1 MNFFLT
7 FKCMLNIKPYDCLK
21 SSQEIRQWY
30 EKNYHLLSL
39 AGLWLKGGEPNTMDP
54 ALFHQARLRFLICR
68 LSTYRD
74 VSISASHP
82 LVAQIAR
89 EVEGVFTDFAFLPPP
104 KDLEVMTT
112 SKIPLWVGTTTKEPS
127 CSFDVLGI
135 SNSFVLELLNLP
147 KLLYFS
153 GIPLFK
159 NERMM
164 IQNIPLIVLGGAS
177 SAVTSVLHG
186 PIAGAYGNTSL
197 HTQFGNNYGLVDA
210 VFIGEGEYAIK
221 QFLEIVKKGKAQG
234 LSKTEI
240 LNACHGKVDG
250 FYEPDKYE
258 HRYKVVVQNSPETQ
272 EIIEKPLNQDKPPV
286 EHGPTKKLAFNSDR
300 GDDNTLP
307 TSCHYEGD
315 GKWVVDQNPSP
326 YPSDEEAKRKTGDT
340 ASDEKVLVEITPKE
354 PYVSYPVKSAT
365 VYDLDQTK
373 TLESSPVWYETESF
387 GIGNLQISNG
397 CPCFCAF
404 CAESWERKPYRERS
418 LSKLLES
425 MKVAKAQQ
433 GLDTVNLLSF
443 NFNTHT
449 ELYPMILSFYREMAN
464 VSLKSQRF
472 DLLSTDRFLA
482 EVQQIIGKTTVSCGM
497 EGISERLRRYL
508 HKNLT
513 EEQIYKACEF
523 LFERGIRE
531 LKIFLIC
538 TGLEEAED
546 FGEFG
551 RFVKRLGDLKGMSDS
566 SVRIIFSLTPLYY
579 PPHTPLQYHECLT
592 TLEDKK
598 QIRREIERICKCND
612 MEFRESASY
621 EEMWLTQLLAMGDR
635 RLTPALVRS
644 SITDGFVYYNTVPRQ
659 ILRNWR
665 DYLEELE
672 LSEENYFRAKGK
684 GTTFPWDDIDLGI
697 KKKFL
702 WEEYERSIHFTE
714 REYCLGRPK
723 IEAQCLGCGAC
734 PTTAHIKKLTRH
746 TISQPF
752 LLEELY
758 AIAKSKQNL
767 LTLRVVVEIEPT
779 LRLVP
784 KRFIGVAIARALML
798 GMPEVV
804 PFYQSLS
811 SHLRDFGEEKITA
824 DFAYGIN
831 VYHLAF
837 LSSDKTKNL
846 LNNDALSQRFPGI
859 QTYCSG
865 FRIKE
870 FVLNP
875 GSMPHVQY
883 ILYRMSFTKEFTMA
897 YVQQKMGEYLHANY
911 VKHTLLKRDGQTLFK
926 VDTKHRK
933 NAAILYARIYENR
946 HVTAS
951 DAEFSLLIVASKR
964 FHIQEFLMTCYG
976 FERKKEIIRARIE
989 ALGYYGKIPVL
1000 QHMERC
1006 ASCNNSISETSIFG
1020 QPFKDHRCLVCSVD
1034 RELM

>member
-1 MNFFLT
+1 MNII
-7 FKCMLNIKPYDCLK
+7 NIKPYDCLK

-30 EKNYHLLSL
+30 EKNYYLLSL
-39 AGLWLKGGEPNTMDP
+39 AGLWLKGGEPNTMDT
-54 ALFHQARLRFLICR
+54 ALFHQAELRFLICR

-74 VSISASHP
+74 VSTSISHP
-82 LVAQIAR
+82 LVAQIAQ
-89 EVEGVFTDFAFLPPP
+89 EVNGVFTDFAFLPPP
-104 KDLEVMTT
+104 KDLEIMTA
-112 SKIPLWVGTTTKEPS
+112 SRIPLWVGTTTKEPP

-147 KLLYFS
+147 KLLHFS

-159 NERMM
+159 NERMLYPG
-164 IQNIPLIVLGGAS
+164 IPLIVLGGAS

-186 PIAGAYGNTSL
+186 PIEEQGFGNT
-197 HTQFGNNYGLVDA
+197 HGLVDA
-210 VFIGEGEYAIK
+210 VIIGEGEYAIK
-221 QFLEIVKKGKAQG
+221 QLLEIMKKGKAQG

-258 HRYKVVVQNSPETQ
+258 HRYKVV
-272 EIIEKPLNQDKPPV
+272 I
-286 EHGPTKKLAFNSDR
+286 
-300 GDDNTLP
+300 
-307 TSCHYEGD
+307 
-315 GKWVVDQNPSP
+315 QNPP
-326 YPSDEEAKRKTGDT
+326 EIQTITEKTSDG
-340 ASDEKVLVEITPKE
+340 KVLVEIKPKE

-365 VYDLDQTK
+365 VYDLDQAR
-373 TLESSPVWYETESF
+373 TLESGPVWYETECL
-387 GIGNLQISNG
+387 GVGTLQISNG

-425 MKVAKAQQ
+425 LKAAKAQQ

-449 ELYPMILSFYREMAN
+449 ELYPMILSFYREIAN

-531 LKIFLIC
+531 LKIFLIS
-538 TGLEEAED
+538 TGLEQAED

-551 RFVKRLGDLKGMSDS
+551 RFVKRLGDLKSMSDS

-579 PPHTPLQYHECLT
+579 PPHTPLQFHECLT
-592 TLEDKK
+592 AIKETK
-598 QIRREIERICKCND
+598 QIRREIERICKFNG

-621 EEMWLTQLLAMGDR
+621 EEIWMTQLLAMGDR
-635 RLTPALVRS
+635 RLTPALIRS
-644 SITDGFVYYNTVPRQ
+644 SITDGFVYYNTIPRQ
-659 ILRNWR
+659 ILRNWHN
-665 DYLEELE
+665 YLTELG
-672 LSEENYFRAKGK
+672 LSEEDYFCAKGK
-684 GTTFPWDDIDLGI
+684 DIIFPWDDIDLGI

-702 WEEYERSIHFTE
+702 WEEYERSIRFTE

-723 IEAQCLGCGAC
+723 IEARCLGCGAC
-734 PTTAHIKKLTRH
+734 PTTAHIKKITQH
-746 TISQPF
+746 KISQPF
-752 LLEELY
+752 LAEEIRR
-758 AIAKSKQNL
+758 IADSKRNTL
-767 LTLRVVVEIEPT
+767 ILRVVVEIVPA

-798 GMPEVV
+798 AMPDVV
-804 PFYQSLS
+804 PYYQSLS
-811 SHLRDFGEEKITA
+811 SHLRDFSEEKVTA
-824 DFAYGIN
+824 DFTHGVN

-837 LSSDKTKNL
+837 LSNDRTKKL
-846 LNNDALSQRFPGI
+846 LNNESLSENLTGI
-859 QTYCSG
+859 QIYCHG

-875 GSMPHVQY
+875 GDMPDVHY
-883 ILYRMSFTKEFTMA
+883 ILYRICFTKEFTA
-897 YVQQKMGEYLHANY
+897 SFVQQKLGEYLHANY
-911 VKHTLLKRDGQTLFK
+911 VKHTLLKRDGHTIFK
-926 VDTKHRK
+926 VDAKYKK
-933 NAAILYARIYENR
+933 NALVLYARICKTWPVKE
-946 HVTAS
+946 S
-951 DAEFSLLIVASKR
+951 DAGFSLLLAASKR
-964 FHIQEFLMTCYG
+964 FHIQEFLVACYG
-976 FERKKEIIRARIE
+976 FERKREIVRTLIE
-989 ALGYYGKIPVL
+989 ALGYYGKTPVF
-1000 QHMERC
+1000 QNVARC
-1006 ASCNNSISETSIFG
+1006 SSCNDSVTETFLFG
-1020 QPFKDHRCLVCSVD
+1020 QPLQEHKCLVCSI
-1034 RELM
+1034 EEKEKGANI

>member
-1 MNFFLT
+1 MI
-7 FKCMLNIKPYDCLK
+7 NIKPYDCLK
-21 SSQEIRQWY
+21 SSQEIKQWY

-39 AGLWLKGGEPNTMDP
+39 AGLWLKGGEPNTMDH
-54 ALFHQARLRFLICR
+54 ALFHQAEVRFLICR

-74 VSISASHP
+74 VSISISHP
-82 LVAQIAR
+82 LVAQIAQ

-104 KDLEVMTT
+104 KDLEVMTA
-112 SKIPLWVGTTTKEPS
+112 SKIPPWVGTTTKEPP

-147 KLLYFS
+147 KLLHFS

-164 IQNIPLIVLGGAS
+164 LQNIPLIVLGGAS

-186 PIAGAYGNTSL
+186 PIVGADGNTPL
-197 HTQFGNNYGLVDA
+197 HSTFRNNYGLVDA
-210 VFIGEGEYAIK
+210 VFIGEGECSIK

-258 HRYKVVVQNSPETQ
+258 HRYKVVAQNPPEVQEAAEKMQGKQDETYVDRGFT
-272 EIIEKPLNQDKPPV
+272 KNPV
-286 EHGPTKKLAFNSDR
+286 LDSDR
-300 GDDNTLP
+300 GDGSTPPLSPPSQGGDVRGVSQNTSP
-307 TSCHYEGD
+307 YQPGEEGEGD
-315 GKWVVDQNPSP
+315 TRNF
-326 YPSDEEAKRKTGDT
+326 
-340 ASDEKVLVEITPKE
+340 ASNKKVLVEIKPKE
-354 PYVSYPVKSAT
+354 PCVSYPVKSAT
-365 VYDLDQTK
+365 IYDLDQAK
-373 TLESSPVWYETESF
+373 TLESGPVWYETESL
-387 GIGNLQISNG
+387 GIGSLQISNG

-418 LSKLLES
+418 LSKLLETL
-425 MKVAKAQQ
+425 KAAKAQQ
-433 GLDTVNLLSF
+433 GLDTINLLSF

-449 ELYPMILSFYREMAN
+449 ELYPMILSFYREIAN
-464 VSLKSQRF
+464 ISLKSQRF

-497 EGISERLRRYL
+497 EGISERLRHYL

-531 LKIFLIC
+531 LKIFLIS
-538 TGLEEAED
+538 TGLEQSED

-551 RFVKRLGDLKGMSDS
+551 RFVKRLGDLKSMSDS

-579 PPHTPLQYHECLT
+579 PPHTPLQFHECLT
-592 TLEDKK
+592 AIKDTK
-598 QIRREIERICKCND
+598 QIRREIERICKFNG

-621 EEMWLTQLLAMGDR
+621 EEIWLTQLLAMGDR
-635 RLTPALVRS
+635 RLTPALIRS
-644 SITDGFVYYNTVPRQ
+644 SITDEFVYYNTIPKQ

-665 DYLEELE
+665 NYLMELG

-684 GTTFPWDDIDLGI
+684 DTIFPWDDIDLGI

-723 IEAQCLGCGAC
+723 VEAQCLGCGAC
-734 PTTAHIKKLTRH
+734 PTTAHIKKITH
-746 TISQPF
+746 HKISQPF

-758 AIAKSKQNL
+758 KIAKSKQNL
-767 LTLRVVVEIEPT
+767 HTLQVVVEIEPT

-798 GMPEVV
+798 TMSEVV
-804 PFYQSLS
+804 SHYQTMFT
-811 SHLRDFGEEKITA
+811 HLRDFSEEKVTA
-824 DFAYGIN
+824 DFTHGIN

-837 LSSDKTKNL
+837 LSNDRIKEL
-846 LNNDALSQRFPGI
+846 LNHETLCQRFNDI
-859 QTYCSG
+859 QAHCHG

-875 GSMPHVQY
+875 GDMPDVHY
-883 ILYRMSFTKEFTMA
+883 ILYKMCFTEEFTA
-897 YVQQKMGEYLHANY
+897 SFIQQKLGEYLHANY
-911 VKHTLLKRDGQTLFK
+911 VKHTMFKRDGQAIFK
-926 VDTKHRK
+926 VDTRYKK
-933 NAAILYARIYENR
+933 SAVVLYARIYKTPQVKE
-946 HVTAS
+946 S
-951 DAEFSLLIVASKR
+951 DTEFSLFMVVSKR
-964 FHIQEFLMTCYG
+964 FRIQEFLMTCYG
-976 FERKKEIIRARIE
+976 FERKKEIVRTQIE
-989 ALGYYGKIPVL
+989 ALGYYGKFPVL
-1000 QHMERC
+1000 QHVARC
-1006 ASCNNSISETSIFG
+1006 ASCNDSISETSLFG
-1020 QPFKDHRCLVCSVD
+1020 QPLGEHQCLVCNID
-1034 RELM
+1034 GKMMTY

>member
-1 MNFFLT
+1 MN
-7 FKCMLNIKPYDCLK
+7 MINIKPHDCLK

-30 EKNYHLLSL
+30 ENNYHLLSL
-39 AGLWLKGGEPNTMDP
+39 SGLWLKGGEPNTMGP
-54 ALFHQARLRFLICR
+54 ALFHQAELRFLICR

-74 VSISASHP
+74 VSVSLSHP
-82 LVAQIAR
+82 LVAQIAQ

-104 KDLEVMTT
+104 KDLEMMTA
-112 SKIPLWVGTTTKEPS
+112 SRIPLWVGTTTKEPP

-147 KLLYFS
+147 NLLHFS

-164 IQNIPLIVLGGAS
+164 RQDIPLIVLGGAN

-186 PIAGAYGNTSL
+186 PIEEQG
-197 HTQFGNNYGLVDA
+197 FGNNYGLIDA
-210 VFIGEGEYAIK
+210 VFIGEGEYSIK
-221 QFLEIVKKGKAQG
+221 QFLEIVKKGKSQG

-258 HRYKVVVQNSPETQ
+258 HRYKVVVQKHS
-272 EIIEKPLNQDKPPV
+272 EIQTITEK
-286 EHGPTKKLAFNSDR
+286 T
-300 GDDNTLP
+300 
-307 TSCHYEGD
+307 
-315 GKWVVDQNPSP
+315 
-326 YPSDEEAKRKTGDT
+326 
-340 ASDEKVLVEITPKE
+340 SDEKVLVEIKPKE

-365 VYDLDQTK
+365 VYDLDQVR
-373 TLESSPVWYETESF
+373 TLESGPVWYETECL
-387 GIGNLQISNG
+387 GVGTLQISNG

-425 MKVAKAQQ
+425 LKAAKARQ
-433 GLDTVNLLSF
+433 GLDTINLLSF

-464 VSLKSQRF
+464 ISLKSQRF

-513 EEQIYKACEF
+513 EEHIYKACEF

-538 TGLEEAED
+538 TGLEQAED
-546 FGEFG
+546 FVEFG
-551 RFVKRLGDLKGMSDS
+551 RFVKHLGNLKSMSDS
-566 SVRIIFSLTPLYY
+566 NVRIIFSLTPLYY
-579 PPHTPLQYHECLT
+579 PPHTPLQFHECLT
-592 TLEDKK
+592 AIKDTK
-598 QIRREIERICKCND
+598 QIRREIERICKFNG

-621 EEMWLTQLLAMGDR
+621 EEIWLTQLLAMGDR
-635 RLTPALVRS
+635 RLTPALIHL
-644 SITDGFVYYNTVPRQ
+644 SITDGFVYYNTIPRQ

-665 DYLEELE
+665 NYLTDLG
-672 LSEENYFRAKGK
+672 LSEENYFYAKGK
-684 GTTFPWDDIDLGI
+684 DTIFPWDDIDLGI

-734 PTTAHIKKLTRH
+734 PTTAHIKKITH
-746 TISQPF
+746 HKISQPF

-758 AIAKSKQNL
+758 KIAKSKQNL
-767 LTLRVVVEIEPT
+767 LILRVVVEIEPA

-784 KRFIGVAIARALML
+784 KRFIGVAIARSLML
-798 GMPEVV
+798 AMPEAV
-804 PFYQSLS
+804 PYYQSVS
-811 SHLRDFGEEKITA
+811 SHLRDFTEERIAA
-824 DFAYGIN
+824 DFTHGIN

-837 LSSDKTKNL
+837 LSNDRIKDL
-846 LNNDALSQRFPGI
+846 LNNDILSQRLNSI
-859 QTYCSG
+859 QEHCRG
-865 FRIKE
+865 FRIRE
-870 FVLNP
+870 FVLNQ
-875 GSMPHVQY
+875 GDMPDIHY
-883 ILYRMSFTKEFTMA
+883 IIYKICFTKEFTA
-897 YVQQKMGEYLHANY
+897 SFIQQKLGEYLHTNH
-911 VKHTLLKRDGQTLFK
+911 VKHTLLKRDGHVIFK
-926 VDTKHRK
+926 VDTKHKK
-933 NAAILYARIYENR
+933 NAIALYARICKTRRVKE
-946 HVTAS
+946 S
-951 DAEFSLLIVASKR
+951 DAEFFLLMVASKR

-976 FERKKEIIRARIE
+976 FERRKEIVRTQIE
-989 ALGYYGKIPVL
+989 AVGYYGKNPVL
-1000 QHMERC
+1000 QHVGRC
-1006 ASCNNSISETSIFG
+1006 TSCNDYISETFLFG
-1020 QPFKDHRCLVCSVD
+1020 QPSGAHQCLVCTID
-1034 RELM
+1034 REMM